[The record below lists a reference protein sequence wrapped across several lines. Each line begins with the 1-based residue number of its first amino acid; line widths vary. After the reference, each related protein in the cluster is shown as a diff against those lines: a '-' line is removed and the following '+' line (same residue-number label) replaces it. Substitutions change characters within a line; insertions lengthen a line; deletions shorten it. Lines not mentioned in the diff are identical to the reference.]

1 LAGLFWNHESV
12 RKLGSRPVQAQAA
25 IADAGELRRST
36 HRARRMSE
44 EKVDVLIAEF
54 RDGATVTQLAE
65 WFEVHRTT
73 VMAHLRRREVPR
85 LGEWSPTQVS

>member
-1 LAGLFWNHESV
+1 
-12 RKLGSRPVQAQAA
+12 
-25 IADAGELRRST
+25 
-36 HRARRMSE
+36 MSE